1 MVLRLAGVVGGY
13 IAVTAVQLRAL
24 RGARTSV
31 AVHAA
36 LVSTTAT
43 WALSSAGLTG
53 VLALLTAVGAG
64 APPIARSGWHAPTW
78 VS

>member
-1 MVLRLAGVVGGY
+1 MLRLAGVVGGN
-13 IAVTAVQLRAL
+13 IAATAVQLQAL
-24 RGARTSV
+24 RGGRTSV

-36 LVSTTAT
+36 LVSATAD
-43 WALSSAGLTG
+43 WVLSSAGLTG

-64 APPIARSGWHAPTW
+64 APPIGRSGWHALTW